1 MTSVRQPEAH
11 HGLAAHEVVLLLETD
26 PHRGLAEAEACSRR
40 ERYGPNAL
48 PPARRAGPLARVG
61 HQVNDPLIYVLLA
74 AGAVTVA
81 LGEHVDAAVIFGVVA
96 LNTLIGYV
104 QESRAQSALD
114 ALRALTRTQVTVVRD
129 GRARRQA
136 YTAVRNW
143 PARYLNLSARS
154 AGTWSGRPGCGRM
167 SPR

>member
-1 MTSVRQPEAH
+1 MSWRLMKSCCCWKPISAWPGRGRGPQP
-11 HGLAAHEVVLLLETD
+11 
-26 PHRGLAEAEACSRR
+26 R

-48 PPARRAGPLARVG
+48 PPARRAGLQARVG

-104 QESRAQSALD
+104 QESRAEGALD
-114 ALRALTRTQVTVVRD
+114 ALRALTRTQVTVVRTA
-129 GRARRQA
+129 GRA
-136 YTAVRNW
+136 
-143 PARYLNLSARS
+143 
-154 AGTWSGRPGCGRM
+154 GRPQKTWCREIWCWWRRVTRC
-167 SPR
+167 PQICA